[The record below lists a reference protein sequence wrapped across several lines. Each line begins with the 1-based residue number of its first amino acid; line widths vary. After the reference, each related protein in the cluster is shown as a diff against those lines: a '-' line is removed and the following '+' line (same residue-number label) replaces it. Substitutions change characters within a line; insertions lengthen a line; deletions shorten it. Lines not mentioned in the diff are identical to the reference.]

1 MCSLVRHSDVFD
13 LFDMQHVNF
22 VNLPENYV
30 MKYYFFHALSWP
42 QLPTVAEDG
51 QGKLVGYVLAKL
63 EDENSP
69 VQKPHGHVTSVAVLR
84 QSRKLG
90 LASKLM
96 NLSQRAMQDVF
107 SADFAALHVRVTNR
121 AAYALYSK
129 TLGYRVHDIDKEYY
143 ADKEDAFNMRN
154 YFNKEEKK
162 KSAMERNQKGRA
174 ARQPPVQQQEQQQQ
188 QQQQQ
193 QKQQLQGG
201 PQQMQQRHLRLS
213 NKQQQARPQ
222 GTQEGRTKA
231 GGRSVEAYGLG
242 FRHPLAAQQRQRKYQ
257 KQWQQQQQY
266 NSNTKRTSSSSSI
279 EWQQHAQ
286 QQQQQHQV
294 IRKPGTT
301 RDKEA

>member
-84 QSRKLG
+84 QNRKLG

-129 TLGYRVHDIDKEYY
+129 TLGYRVHDVDKEYY

-154 YFNKEEKK
+154 YFNKDRRKKDERDGTESAEKS
-162 KSAMERNQKGRA
+162 SATASGVRTPESWYLKTWCMK
-174 ARQPPVQQQEQQQQ
+174 
-188 QQQQQ
+188 
-193 QKQQLQGG
+193 
-201 PQQMQQRHLRLS
+201 
-213 NKQQQARPQ
+213 
-222 GTQEGRTKA
+222 EGRCVESQKEKQMNLRVRPSRSQAAAVATPTATAAAAAAGAPLADAAATPQAPQHAAAGSPA
-231 GGRSVEAYGLG
+231 GGAGGTNKNR
-242 FRHPLAAQQRQRKYQ
+242 RK
-257 KQWQQQQQY
+257 
-266 NSNTKRTSSSSSI
+266 KR
-279 EWQQHAQ
+279 
-286 QQQQQHQV
+286 
-294 IRKPGTT
+294 
-301 RDKEA
+301 